1 MHTLTMKQVDAFT
14 TKPFSGNPA
23 GVITEADGVT
33 LESMQKIASEMNLSE
48 TAFVTMPES
57 DKTMFRLRFFTP
69 IEEVDMSGH
78 VTIAVCYAL
87 IEEGRIPLVD
97 GITKVYFGTNI
108 GSMPIDIYFTSAEH
122 HTPSGDKHENG
133 VTLVVNGKNIGTLEK
148 IMMHQPIKDYGASSI
163 PVESIASILGIE
175 KGEIRRTGLPL
186 EIISTGLNQLM
197 IPVQHKET
205 ILNMHPDLIK
215 LGLLNRAHNTHTSHI
230 FTLDTFHEECVAY
243 ARHFAP
249 AVGLWEDPGTG
260 TAAAGLGTYL
270 LRHGIITHGAMV
282 MEQGKEIDGLTRIL
296 VEIDESVGDSLS
308 AWIGGVAIT
317 SLTRTIEVTNSEIVI
332 V

>member
-1 MHTLTMKQVDAFT
+1 MHTLPMKQVDAFT

-33 LESMQKIASEMNLSE
+33 LETMQKIASEMNLSE

-57 DKTMFRLRFFTP
+57 EHTMFRLRFFTP
-69 IEEVDMSGH
+69 MEEVDMSGH
-78 VTIAVCYAL
+78 VTIAACYAL
-87 IEEGRIPLVD
+87 IEEGRIPIAD
-97 GITKVYFGTNI
+97 GVTRIFFGTNI
-108 GSMPIDIYFTSAEH
+108 GSMPIDIHFTGAEH
-122 HTPSGDKHENG
+122 PTPSGSKHENS
-133 VTLVVNGKNIGTLEK
+133 VALVVKGENIGTLEK
-148 IMMHQPIKDYGASSI
+148 IMMHQPIKDCRPSSI
-163 PVESIASILGIE
+163 PVERIASILGID
-175 KGEIRRTGLPL
+175 KSEIRGTGLPL
-186 EIISTGLNQLM
+186 EMISTGLDQLM

-205 ILNMHPDLIK
+205 VLNMHPDLIK
-215 LGLLNRAHNTHTSHI
+215 LGLLNRAHNIHTNHI

-249 AVGLWEDPGTG
+249 AVGIWEDPGTG

-282 MEQGKEIDGLTRIL
+282 MEQGKEMDCLARIL
-296 VEIDESVGDSLS
+296 VEIDESCNDCHS
-308 AWIGGVAIT
+308 ARIGGVAIT
-317 SLTRTIEVTNSEIVI
+317 SLTRTIKVTSGEIVI

>member
-1 MHTLTMKQVDAFT
+1 MHTLIMKQVDAFT
-14 TKPFSGNPA
+14 TNPFSGNPA

-33 LESMQKIASEMNLSE
+33 LEMMQKIASEMNLSE

-57 DKTMFRLRFFTP
+57 GDTMFRLRFFTP
-69 IEEVDMSGH
+69 VEEVDMSGH

-87 IEEGRIPLVD
+87 IEEGRIPLMD
-97 GITKVYFGTNI
+97 GITKVFLGTNI
-108 GSMPIDIYFTSAEH
+108 GSMPIDIHFTSTEH
-122 HTPSGDKHENG
+122 RFHSGGGHENG
-133 VTLVVNGKNIGTLEK
+133 VALFVKGTNTGTLEK
-148 IMMHQPIKDYGASSI
+148 IMMHQPIQDSRPSSI
-163 PVESIASILGIE
+163 PIGSIASILGIDE
-175 KGEIRRTGLPL
+175 IEIRRTGLPL
-186 EIISTGLNQLM
+186 EIISTGLDQLM

-215 LGLLNRAHNTHTSHI
+215 LNLLNRTNRIHTNHI
-230 FTLDTFHEECVAY
+230 FTLDTFHDDCIAY

-282 MEQGKEIDGLTRIL
+282 MEQGKEMDSLTRIL
-296 VEIDESVGDSLS
+296 VEIDESGGDSLS

-317 SLTRTIEVTNSEIVI
+317 SLTRTIEVTSSEIVI

>member
-14 TKPFSGNPA
+14 TEPFSGNPA

-33 LESMQKIASEMNLSE
+33 LETMQKIASEMNLSE

-57 DKTMFRLRFFTP
+57 GNTMFRLRFFTP
-69 IEEVDMSGH
+69 IEEVNMSGH
-78 VTIAVCYAL
+78 VTIAACYAL
-87 IEEGRIPLVD
+87 IEEGRIPLTE

-108 GSMPIDIYFTSAEH
+108 GSMPINIHFTGSEH
-122 HTPSGDKHENG
+122 RTPSESEHENG
-133 VTLVVNGKNIGTLEK
+133 VTLVVNGKNRGTLEK
-148 IMMHQPIKDYGASSI
+148 IMMHQPIKDYSPSSI

-175 KGEIRRTGLPL
+175 ENEIRRTGLPL
-186 EIISTGLNQLM
+186 EIISMGLDQLM

-215 LGLLNRAHNTHTSHI
+215 LGLLNRAHNIHTNHI
-230 FTLDTFHEECVAY
+230 FTLDTFHEECVTY

-282 MEQGKEIDGLTRIL
+282 MEQGKEMDGLTRIL
-296 VEIDESVGDSLS
+296 VELDESGGDSHS

-317 SLTRTIEVTNSEIVI
+317 SLTRTIEVTSGEVVI

>member
-23 GVITEADGVT
+23 GVITEADGITV
-33 LESMQKIASEMNLSE
+33 ESMQKIASEMNLSE

-57 DKTMFRLRFFTP
+57 EDTMFRLRFFTP

-87 IEEGRIPLVD
+87 IEEGRIPLTD
-97 GITKVYFGTNI
+97 GITKIHFGTNI
-108 GSMPIDIYFTSAEH
+108 GSMPVDIYFTGAEQR
-122 HTPSGDKHENG
+122 TPSGNEPEDG
-133 VTLVVNGKNIGTLEK
+133 VTVVVNGKTIGTLEK
-148 IMMHQPIKDYGASSI
+148 IMMHQPIRDYGPSSI
-163 PVESIASILGIE
+163 PVDSIASILGIE
-175 KGEIRRTGLPL
+175 EGEIRQTGLPL

-215 LGLLNRAHNTHTSHI
+215 LGLQNRKHNIHTSHI

-282 MEQGKEIDGLTRIL
+282 MEQGKEMDSLTRIL
-296 VEIDESVGDSLS
+296 VEIDESAGSNPS
-308 AWIGGVAIT
+308 ARVGGVAIT
-317 SLTRTIEVTNSEIVI
+317 SIKRTIEVTSDEIVI
-332 V
+332 L

>member
-1 MHTLTMKQVDAFT
+1 MHTLIMKQVDAFT

-33 LESMQKIASEMNLSE
+33 LEMMQKIASEMNLSE

-57 DKTMFRLRFFTP
+57 DNTMFRLRFFTP

-87 IEEGRIPLVD
+87 IEEGRIPLTD
-97 GITKVYFGTNI
+97 GVTKIYLGTNI
-108 GSMPIDIYFTSAEH
+108 GAMPIDIHFTSAEH
-122 HTPSGDKHENG
+122 RTQSTGELENA
-133 VTLVVNGKNIGTLEK
+133 VRLIVNGTNIGTLEK
-148 IMMHQPIKDYGASSI
+148 IMMHQPIQNHYPSSI
-163 PVESIASILGIE
+163 PIESIASILGIDE
-175 KGEIRRTGLPL
+175 GEIRRTGLPL
-186 EIISTGLNQLM
+186 EVISTGLDQLM
-197 IPVQHKET
+197 IPVQNKET

-215 LGLLNRAHNTHTSHI
+215 LGLMNRAHGIQTNHV
-230 FTLDTFHEECVAY
+230 FTLDTFHDDCVAY

-260 TAAAGLGTYL
+260 TASAGLGTYL

-282 MEQGKEIDGLTRIL
+282 MEQGMEMDCLTRIL
-296 VEIDESVGDSLS
+296 VEIDESGDESHS

-317 SLTRTIEVTNSEIVI
+317 SLTRTIEVTSSEIVI